1 MPSVEQIARALEA
14 IDLAKKRCERKD
26 INGDVRAAL
35 DSAKENLS
43 KALTDLSSSQ
53 SDDRKFYNA
62 ILKYSLSKKAELG
75 DNITEFLKFLGQK

>member
-1 MPSVEQIARALEA
+1 MTVEQIARALEA
-14 IDLAKKRCERKD
+14 ISLAKKRCERRD

-35 DSAKENLS
+35 DSATKNLD

-53 SDDRKFYNA
+53 HDDRKFYDA

-75 DNITEFLKFLGQK
+75 DNITDILKFLGQTK